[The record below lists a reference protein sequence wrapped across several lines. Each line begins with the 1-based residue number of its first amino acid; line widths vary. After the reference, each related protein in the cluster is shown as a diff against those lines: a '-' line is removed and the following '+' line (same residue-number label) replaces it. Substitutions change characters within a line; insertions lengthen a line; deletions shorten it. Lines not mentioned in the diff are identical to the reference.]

1 MTSQRP
7 LAAAYHLAAIFIV
20 IYLVYFC
27 LPRAFGNLEHEFG
40 HMTYIHY
47 KHMCITYW
55 LE

>member
-7 LAAAYHLAAIFIV
+7 LAADHLAAIFIV
-20 IYLVYFC
+20 IYLCIFFF
-27 LPRAFGNLEHEFG
+27 PGNLEHEFG